1 MSTVK
6 WTERGWYD
14 SLSIKEARRI
24 VRKFAASYLL
34 NAQFHAALR
43 KVLNHKPRCKGC
55 REAAKI
61 FRCTVTMCVPVVT
74 IPKHAE
80 RKAWLEKYEQKKV
93 AKR

>member
-1 MSTVK
+1 MTLSPEKV
-6 WTERGWYD
+6 WYD
-14 SLSIKEARRI
+14 SLSIKEARSI

-43 KVLNHKPRCKGC
+43 RVLNHKPRCKGC

-80 RKAWLEKYEQKKV
+80 RKAWLEKYGSERK
-93 AKR
+93 ARRG